1 MSPTVNKII
10 DEFKNIGGN
19 YNPHKPTFALIGR
32 GKRSSIA
39 QKNMAITFGGRKT
52 MLL

>member
-1 MSPTVNKII
+1 MSPIVNKII

-19 YNPHKPTFALIGR
+19 YNPHRPTFALIGR
-32 GKRSSIA
+32 GKRTSVA
-39 QKNMAITFGGRKT
+39 PRNMPITFGGRKT